1 MADTT
6 REREPAHGA
15 ETILVVDDEP
25 ALCAV
30 IIRMLA
36 KQGYTVLNANSGE
49 EALRLIES
57 ESRAPDLLLTD
68 VVLGGSLNGPELA
81 DRICALLP
89 QVRVLFMSG
98 YARDVISVPD
108 LLKQGRAFLAKP
120 FTPDTLGR
128 TVREVLDA
136 K

>member
-1 MADTT
+1 VT
-6 REREPAHGA
+6 PAHGA
-15 ETILVVDDEP
+15 ETILVVDDEQSLG
-25 ALCAV
+25 AL
-30 IIRMLA
+30 IKRMLA

-57 ESRAPDLLLTD
+57 QSCAPDLLLTD
-68 VVLGGSLNGPELA
+68 MVLGGSLNGLELA
-81 DRICALLP
+81 DRVCALSP

-98 YARDVISVPD
+98 YASDVISVPD
-108 LLKQGRAFLAKP
+108 LVQQGRAFLAKP
-120 FTPDTLGR
+120 FTTDTLGR